1 MNLGIIGALTVMA
14 ALTAYAFI
22 VLRAAASDTG
32 SKIRDKVI
40 RQLESYDVLMQ
51 KKSYEL
57 NRLQK
62 QIDEAKA
69 ALPKRSGLRKDDEQE
84 LSGFILP
91 DTASMCSSQFFSDY
105 KRIRETMIHD
115 RSDVIREILHSRESM
130 DDAGD
135 ALRQRNL
142 YLDSLIGKFS
152 FDNVYRLSVLHPDEQ
167 LEVALE
173 ILSGEERELFD
184 EFMEQNGRFDSLAF
198 YQWLYIQKKICDDT
212 ILVRSADIQRDY
224 SSPDRSI
231 RMVYD
236 KNICEGFQ
244 IIVGNRL
251 YDYGIRE
258 YELS

>member
-1 MNLGIIGALTVMA
+1 MNLGIIGALIAMA

-22 VLRAAASDTG
+22 VLRTAASDTG
-32 SKIRDKVI
+32 GKIRDKVI

-57 NRLQK
+57 VMLLK

-69 ALPKRSGLRKDDEQE
+69 ALPKRSGLRRDDGQE

-91 DTASMCSSQFFSDY
+91 DDADMRNPQFFADY
-105 KRIRETMIHD
+105 KRIRETLIYD
-115 RSDVIREILHSRESM
+115 RSDVIREILYSRENTDPSN
-130 DDAGD
+130 A
-135 ALRQRNL
+135 ARKRNL
-142 YLDSLIGKFS
+142 LLDSIMGKFS

-167 LEVALE
+167 LEVTVE
-173 ILSGEERELFD
+173 ILSADERELLD
-184 EFMEQNGRFDSLAF
+184 EYMERSGRFDSLGF
-198 YQWLYIQKKICDDT
+198 YQWLYMHKKICDDT
-212 ILVRSADIQRDY
+212 ILVRSADIQNYY
-224 SSPDRSI
+224 SSPDKSI

-236 KNICEGFQ
+236 RNICEGFQ